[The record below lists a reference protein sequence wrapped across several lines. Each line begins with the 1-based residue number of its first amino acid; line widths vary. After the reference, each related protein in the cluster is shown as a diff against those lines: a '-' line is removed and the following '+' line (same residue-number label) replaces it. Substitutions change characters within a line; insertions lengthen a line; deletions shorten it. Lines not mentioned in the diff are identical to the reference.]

1 MLPTKIVLFSNVQGN
16 YKWLPNYFFLVS
28 TKNYVEPFF
37 PKKKKS
43 PHTNACFANKN
54 YGKNCKCRI
63 YERAEHNNSIPLKKY
78 VH

>member
-37 PKKKKS
+37 PKKKKVL
-43 PHTNACFANKN
+43 TRTRALQVKIMEKTVNVEFMNAPNIIIQF
-54 YGKNCKCRI
+54 
-63 YERAEHNNSIPLKKY
+63 H
-78 VH
+78 